1 MDLKEYFDPKIIKGN
16 AQSFIAEKTFQT
28 LLLFCE
34 QESEFAQAVEQSN
47 KTFQQCLDHVIK
59 GMVKIENIGSLSD
72 CDAYNRAVRFYFPGA
87 VVHHRFELDLIGNAK
102 ESAPEAKSFDFMS
115 LMDW

>member
-1 MDLKEYFDPKIIKGN
+1 MDLKEYFNHKNIKGN
-16 AQSFIAEKTFQT
+16 AQSFIAEKTAQT
-28 LLLFCE
+28 LLSFCE
-34 QESEFAQAVEQSN
+34 QESEFAQAIEQSG
-47 KTFQQCLDHVIK
+47 KSFQDCLDYVIK
-59 GMVKIENIGSLSD
+59 GMVKSGSTGSLSD

-102 ESAPEAKSFDFMS
+102 ESTPEAKSFDFMS

>member
-1 MDLKEYFDPKIIKGN
+1 MDLKEYFDPKTIKWN

-34 QESEFAQAVEQSN
+34 QESEFAQAVEQSG

-59 GMVKIENIGSLSD
+59 GIVKIENTGSLSD

-87 VVHHRFELDLIGNAK
+87 VVHHRFELDLVGNAK
-102 ESAPEAKSFDFMS
+102 ESASEAKSFDFMS